1 MSQKILYLDLF
12 GQQDRVNPRNKGLS
26 GFVINQAWD
35 TETKDL
41 AADRDPSRHRRSFLT
56 ILPLSLIIKTSGV
69 GTVVP
74 ASNGRL

>member
-26 GFVINQAWD
+26 SFVINQAWD

-41 AADRDPSRHRRSFLT
+41 AADSLGEGDPRNT
-56 ILPLSLIIKTSGV
+56 TPI
-69 GTVVP
+69 
-74 ASNGRL
+74 